1 MSTTVPVDSLK
12 RFLDATPEQ
21 RAAIDRYLL
30 GALDALPSSPELR
43 RDEAARLGFPSPPQD
58 GCPKCGDRF
67 AVRGVFRR
75 AGSHWRVVLD
85 GGTEF
90 HLEDTLG
97 ARYLD
102 YLLHHPNESISAFD
116 LEVAIRPEKAEA
128 RARSTIQA
136 GADPD
141 AARAYLRE
149 LSRLRKE
156 RDEAAEA
163 GRLVEA
169 ERLDGDIE
177 ALESALRGD
186 CRAGDTGERA
196 RSNVNKA
203 LAAVR
208 RRLAKGG
215 KTERA
220 FAEHVERFV
229 SVGYEC
235 MYAQESGRSWE

>member
-1 MSTTVPVDSLK
+1 MSATVSTD
-12 RFLDATPEQ
+12 FLLRVAQATPEQ
-21 RAAIDRYLL
+21 QEAIERFLA
-30 GALDALPSSPELR
+30 GASSALPSSLELQR
-43 RDEAARLGFPSPPQD
+43 GEAARF
-58 GCPKCGDRF
+58 
-67 AVRGVFRR
+67 VFRK
-75 AGSHWRVVLD
+75 AGSHWRVVFD
-85 GGTEF
+85 GGAEF

-97 ARYLD
+97 IRYLD

-141 AARAYLRE
+141 AARSYLRE
-149 LSRLRKE
+149 LTRLRKD

-169 ERLDGDIE
+169 ERLDGDIA

-208 RRLAKGG
+208 RRVAKGG
-215 KTERA
+215 RAERA
-220 FAEHVERFV
+220 FAEHIERFV

-235 MYAQESGRSWE
+235 MYVRESGRSWE